1 MELLHKKQSLTE
13 LGVRLRYFI
22 ANEIESVFRKI
33 FPQSE
38 SFLFGSSVTGLGRC
52 NGDVDI
58 VLDIEPNNPVS
69 FSILSQ

>member
-1 MELLHKKQSLTE
+1 MELLHKKQSLSE
-13 LGVRLRYFI
+13 LDIRLRYFI
-22 ANEIESVFRKI
+22 ANEVECLFRKI

-58 VLDIEPNNPVS
+58 ILDIEQNNPVS
-69 FSILSQ
+69 FCMLL